1 MEMSVPAET
10 VIAVS
15 SALIGSVAGALLA
28 FRIEKRKDKL
38 AEEKSRIQN
47 CYENCRR
54 LDDLLAEWYTAIY
67 DAVTFKET
75 AQETIAALEGSKP
88 NQILSGACRG
98 YSTRWRTNHLA
109 KTSAGWRRHF
119 ETNV

>member
-1 MEMSVPAET
+1 MEISVPAET
-10 VIAVS
+10 AIAVG

-75 AQETIAALEGSKP
+75 AQETIAALRRFEAQP
-88 NQILSGACRG
+88 NFERRLRRILDEMADEPSCENLR
-98 YSTRWRTNHLA
+98 RLA
-109 KTSAGWRRHF
+109 WAFRDK
-119 ETNV
+119 